1 MPVFLERFVLPILAA
16 IVMGVCMLNPWKW
29 DWNQRISLGL
39 SMIFLAYFF
48 AYTSYQSK
56 SETAK
61 TPAVPA
67 QAPRISGDARTS
79 GDNSPA
85 NTGDGNNFQSGQKP
99 KPSPSKPKE

>member
-1 MPVFLERFVLPILAA
+1 MPVFIERFVLPILATV
-16 IVMGVCMLNPWKW
+16 VMGVCAYNPWKW
-29 DWNQRISLGL
+29 DWQQRISLGVAAIL
-39 SMIFLAYFF
+39 LAYFF
-48 AYTSYQSK
+48 AYTSYQSR

-61 TPAVPA
+61 TTAPV

-85 NTGDGNNFQSGQKP
+85 NTGDANSFQSDQKP